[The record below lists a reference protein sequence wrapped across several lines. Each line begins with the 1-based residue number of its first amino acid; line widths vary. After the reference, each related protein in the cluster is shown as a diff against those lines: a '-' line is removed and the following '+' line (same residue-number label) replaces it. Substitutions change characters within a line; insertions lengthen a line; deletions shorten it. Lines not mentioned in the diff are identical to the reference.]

1 VYSEIVDF
9 VSSKLNIKQKDLLE
23 KDLILHRVLIDLSKN
38 NVFFNNYAFK
48 GGTCLTKC
56 YFGYYRFSE
65 DLDFTY
71 IGLNEFKGMSNKKI
85 RKEVSVRIN
94 FVAKILKSISDE
106 IGLDFRILKGNN
118 KYFEYG
124 GNNTFVTFK
133 LWYFSKELQKNTFIK
148 IQINYLE
155 IFKFDIKECSAK
167 SLLDSNLKEEF
178 LINFSDD
185 YSVLFS
191 TVSIK
196 CYGVNEILLEKVRA
210 ILTRKGVKGRDFV
223 DLFLISKKK
232 GICISDFKKEI
243 KDKIVFALK
252 YEKYSVN
259 LLEKDLSF
267 LGSFILGDEERLMI
281 KPLPSGFKIFLKNMD
296 CFLEELIKEF

>member
-1 VYSEIVDF
+1 VDSEIVDF

-23 KDLILHRVLIDLSKN
+23 KDLILHKVLIGLSKN
-38 NVFFNNYAFK
+38 NDFFNNYAFK

-71 IGLNEFKGMSNKKI
+71 INLNEFKGMSNKKI

-94 FVAKILKSISDE
+94 FVAKLLKGISDE

-118 KYFEYG
+118 RYFEYG

-133 LWYFSKELQKNTFIK
+133 LWYFSRELQKNTFIK

-155 IFKFDIKECSAK
+155 IFKFDIKEGSAK
-167 SLLDSNLKEEF
+167 SLLNSNLKKEF

-185 YSVLFS
+185 YGVLFS

-210 ILTRKGVKGRDFV
+210 ILTRKGIKGRDFV

-232 GICISDFKKEI
+232 GIQISDFKKEI

-252 YEKYSVN
+252 YKKYSVN

-267 LGSFILGDEERLMI
+267 LGSFILDDEERLMI
-281 KPLPSGFKIFLKNMD
+281 KPLPS
-296 CFLEELIKEF
+296 